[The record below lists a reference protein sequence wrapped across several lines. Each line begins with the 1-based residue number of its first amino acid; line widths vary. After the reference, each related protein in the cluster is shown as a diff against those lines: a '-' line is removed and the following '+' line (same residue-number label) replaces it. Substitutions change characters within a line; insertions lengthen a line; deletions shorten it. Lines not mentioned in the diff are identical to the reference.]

1 MNLNPAFRRLRA
13 ASPGP
18 RATLL
23 GVALLTLCAGQAAA
37 IDIPDVPLQS
47 GAAYPPA
54 NVRFILD
61 DSGSMEFYSMPRD
74 TSARRDYVNNDG
86 NTVDGLD
93 DTLTDRFYA
102 NNTIFYDPRTTYRTW
117 IRSDNTRYTTGL
129 SFSSA
134 WNHPSLLSDAVDLR
148 NNAETVFFPKP
159 SPPNLTDLAN
169 FYRFQFRTV
178 GGTTRVVRSEW
189 LNPTNSVV
197 RPSGYPRTGL
207 SDTSGT
213 ADNYANSDSFTVP
226 AGVTQMV
233 VTLSGGNHGD
243 NSSSWNNNRGNGAD
257 LYVGRDNDPFNGG
270 ACLTSGSGNGET
282 CTVDNPASGLWYAG
296 IVRRSRYQNVT
307 MDITFTTNDPLTGEA
322 NAGCSTALTGTAWR
336 NCTFATPT
344 IPATPPATGTINR
357 TEAQEITNFTTWY
370 SYHSTRMKVA
380 KAGASEAFSQLGATL
395 RIGYDTIHNRSAF
408 DIPVASNNGVFSGS
422 NRDTW
427 FQRLHDANGNS
438 STPLHGA
445 LRRAGEYFKNDTATG
460 PWGPESGTDQ
470 FTCRQSFAIL
480 TTDGYWNN
488 FNNYGTGQKVGDADG
503 TDGVEITDGITGGR
517 TFTYTP
523 KRPYCDNLS
532 GGSGATCGTSAT
544 DTLADVAMA
553 YWKTDLRDLKNNVP
567 TSSADEAFWQHMTTF
582 GVSIGLKG
590 TLDPKTELPS
600 ITNGSKRWPDPTDT
614 ENAERIDDLWHA
626 SVNGRGSFIVAS
638 NAREFQR
645 GLLDAFNSIAQRLGS
660 ASNVTA
666 NSTSFTTDTRVFQA
680 SYVSGRWHGELKA
693 YNATSSG
700 VATVASWSASDRIA
714 AVTPASRKIFTW
726 GGAVDKGE
734 PFPTTAQLA
743 LLDQSARISAPA
755 TSAQNLDYL
764 RGDQSREGADG
775 LRIRDSLLGDVVNS
789 SPFYVSATDTL
800 YVGANDGMLHAFN
813 ADTGNE
819 LFAYVPGGVSAAEL
833 GKLSDPYY
841 VHRYF
846 VDGPMVVT
854 SQRQTP
860 GKSYLVGALGRGGKS
875 LFGLDVTNPATFDDS
890 KVLWEMDGTTDA
902 DLGFVLSEPLLA
914 PLQDGTVA
922 AIVGNGFNST
932 SGEAVLLVLDVTTGA
947 VLHRIKTGATG
958 DNGLSAP
965 RGRDTNGDGK
975 VDAVYA
981 GDRLGNMW
989 KFDFSGGTPIV
1000 AFGGDPMFTTPTG
1013 QPITTGLALG
1023 RDPTTN
1029 KAWIFFG
1036 TGSYLSKDDPA
1047 DVSVQTIYGVI
1058 DESSATLTKSDL
1070 MQRKIIVTTTVN
1082 GTALRGFEPPSDL
1095 TAGKQGWYVDL
1106 DQPTP
1111 GERVTNRPQ
1120 LVGTVLVFA
1129 SIIPA
1134 TDVSCDAGGSGYVNA
1149 LDAFSG
1155 ASTSERFFE
1164 HDTNGDGVVDDNDN
1178 LTDGSSQVPVG
1189 SIDLGVGMPTLPTI
1203 IDDLLVVGGSGGE
1216 LGEASINP
1224 QGSVPRRASWQEL
1237 EGN

>member
-1 MNLNPAFRRLRA
+1 MNLIPAIRCLRA
-13 ASPGP
+13 AAPKP

-61 DSGSMEFYSMPRD
+61 DSGSMEFYSMPAD
-74 TSARRDYVNNDG
+74 TSNRHDFAYVDDDG
-86 NTVDGLD
+86 YERLADGLD
-93 DTLTDRFYA
+93 DVIADRFYGS
-102 NNTIFYDPRTTYRTW
+102 NTIFYDPRTTYKPW
-117 IRSDNTRYTTGL
+117 IKSDNTRYATGL
-129 SFSSA
+129 GFGSA
-134 WNHPSLLSDAVDLR
+134 WDHPSLLTVPIDL
-148 NNAETVFFPKP
+148 ATTKESVLYPKP
-159 SPPNLTDLAN
+159 SATDLTDQAN
-169 FYRFQFRTV
+169 FYRFQFRKV
-178 GGTTRVVRSEW
+178 SGVDHVVRSEW
-189 LNPTNSVV
+189 FGTD
-197 RPSGYPRTGL
+197 RPSGFPTANL

-213 ADNYANSDSFTVP
+213 ANNYANSVSVNVP
-226 AGVTQMV
+226 ANVTQLI
-233 VTLSGGNHGD
+233 VTLSGGSHGD
-243 NSSSWNNNRGNGAD
+243 NGPSYNNGNGSGAN
-257 LYVGRDNDPFNGG
+257 LYGGRDNDASNGG
-270 ACLTSGSGNGET
+270 ACAGADGINRDSGNSET
-282 CTVDNPASGLWYAG
+282 CIIDDPASGTWYFG
-296 IVRRSRYQNVT
+296 IVRGSRYRNVR
-307 MDITFTTNDPLTGEA
+307 MDVVFISEDSK
-322 NAGCSTALTGTAWR
+322 GCDTSSRNKGWR
-336 NCTFATPT
+336 NCTYATPT

-395 RIGYDTIHNRSAF
+395 RIGYDTIWNRSAF
-408 DIPVASNNGVFSGS
+408 DIPVTSNNGVFSGS

-427 FQRLHDANGNS
+427 FQRLHDANGSN
-438 STPLHGA
+438 STPLQGA
-445 LRRAGEYFKNDTATG
+445 LRRAGEYFKDDTATG

-480 TTDGYWNN
+480 TTDGYWNSN
-488 FNNYGTGQKVGDADG
+488 NNYGTGQKVGDADG
-503 TDGVEITDGITGGR
+503 TDGVEITDGVTGGR
-517 TFTYTP
+517 TYTYTP

-582 GVSIGLKG
+582 GVSIGLQG

-600 ITNGSKRWPDPTDT
+600 VTNGSKRWPDPTDT

-700 VATVASWSASDRIA
+700 VAAVASWSASDRIA

-726 GGAVDKGE
+726 GGAIDKGE
-734 PFPTTAQLA
+734 SFPTTAQLA

-755 TSAQNLDYL
+755 TSAQNLAYL

-846 VDGPMVVT
+846 VDGPVVVT

-1070 MQRKIIVTTTVN
+1070 MQRKIFVTTTVN